1 MRLIYSD
8 YCNQLDNSM
17 SDSQVGSRKAKNI
30 RNHIWILNGIILDV
44 LSSKSK
50 TPVDVHIYDYKQ
62 CFDGL
67 WLQEC
72 LNDVYSAGI
81 KDDKFALLYNI
92 NRSVNVAVK
101 TPVGITSRSTIYNAI
116 TQGDVFSAMFC
127 SKQVDTFGQECL
139 QQSKYTYKYRGE
151 VEIPPLS
158 IVDDILCISEC
169 GIQTKMMNAFI

>member
-1 MRLIYSD
+1 M
-8 YCNQLDNSM
+8 
-17 SDSQVGSRKAKNI
+17 
-30 RNHIWILNGIILDV
+30 DV

-139 QQSKYTYKYRGE
+139 QQNKY
-151 VEIPPLS
+151 S
-158 IVDDILCISEC
+158 
-169 GIQTKMMNAFI
+169 